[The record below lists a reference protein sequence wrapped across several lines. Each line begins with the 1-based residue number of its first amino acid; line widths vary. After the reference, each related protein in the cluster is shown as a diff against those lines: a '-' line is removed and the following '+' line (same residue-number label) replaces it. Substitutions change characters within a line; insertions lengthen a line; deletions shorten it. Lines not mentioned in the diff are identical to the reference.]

1 MSAGR
6 DATARGAPQFRAYTT
21 ADAAA
26 CLALFDA
33 NCPGH
38 FAPNERADYSAFLDA
53 VPDGYEVCGLDGAIA
68 GAYGVHAID
77 DDNAAL
83 HWILL
88 APAAQGHGLGAAIM
102 ARAMDTLAARGHG
115 TLHISAS
122 HKSAPF
128 FARFGAVEDARIVDG
143 WGPGMHRVEMR
154 IVRAPSAAPGRGR

>member
-1 MSAGR
+1 MNTGR
-6 DATARGAPQFRAYTT
+6 DATAHGPEVRFRAFT
-21 ADAAA
+21 AADTAA
-26 CLALFDA
+26 CLVLFDA
-33 NCPGH
+33 NCPEY
-38 FAPNERADYSAFLDA
+38 FAPNERADYCAFLDT
-53 VPDGYEVCGLDGAIA
+53 VPDDYEVCELDGAIV

-88 APAAQGHGLGAAIM
+88 APAAQGRGIGAAIM
-102 ARAMDTLAARGHG
+102 SRAVRTLGQRGHG

-128 FARFGAVEDARIVDG
+128 FARFGAVEDARIIDG

-154 IVRAPSAAPGRGR
+154 IVRSAAAAKS

>member
-1 MSAGR
+1 MNTGR
-6 DATARGAPQFRAYTT
+6 DASAHRPEPRFRAFTATDTT
-21 ADAAA
+21 A

-33 NCPGH
+33 NCPEY
-38 FAPNERADYSAFLDA
+38 FAPNERADYRAFLDA
-53 VPDGYEVCGLDGAIA
+53 MPDGYEVCELDGAIV

-102 ARAMDTLAARGHG
+102 SRTVRTLEQRGHR

-128 FARFGAVEDARIVDG
+128 FARFGAVEDARIIDG
-143 WGPGMHRVEMR
+143 WGPGMHLVEMR
-154 IVRAPSAAPGRGR
+154 IVRSMATAAE